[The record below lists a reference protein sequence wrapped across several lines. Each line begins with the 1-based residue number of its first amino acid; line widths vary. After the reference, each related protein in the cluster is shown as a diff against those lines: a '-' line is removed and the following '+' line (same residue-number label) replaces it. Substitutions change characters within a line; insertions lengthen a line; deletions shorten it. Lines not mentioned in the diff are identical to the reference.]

1 MLAHDLLDFAQFIG
15 AESEIAGERDWLQPK
30 LSGQVV
36 SVNMDMRRLMDQI
49 MAVEV
54 ESIRPAAQHCGHRGI
69 LLAMLATCQ
78 L

>member
-1 MLAHDLLDFAQFIG
+1 MLAHNLLDFTQFIG
-15 AESEIAGERDWLQPK
+15 TESEIAGESDRLQPE

-54 ESIRPAAQHCGHRGI
+54 ESIRPAA
-69 LLAMLATCQ
+69 
-78 L
+78 